1 MSNFYYLLDLFIR
14 SHSAA
19 DKFTYLCCPF
29 SPSRLALHTDHHY
42 PHAPYRKVVP
52 PTTVIGS
59 SHPVSLPTAVSAST
73 LDLGKD
79 EAEDLPRPSW
89 LKYDYDRA
97 EKKKNSKPL
106 SYR

>member
-1 MSNFYYLLDLFIR
+1 M
-14 SHSAA
+14 
-19 DKFTYLCCPF
+19 
-29 SPSRLALHTDHHY
+29 
-42 PHAPYRKVVP
+42 VP

-59 SHPVSLPTAVSAST
+59 SHPVSLPTAVSASVT

-79 EAEDLPRPSW
+79 EAADLPRPSW

-97 EKKKNSKPL
+97 EKKKKNSKPL

>member
-1 MSNFYYLLDLFIR
+1 MPSLPF
-14 SHSAA
+14 
-19 DKFTYLCCPF
+19 F

-79 EAEDLPRPSW
+79 EAADLPRPSW

-97 EKKKNSKPL
+97 EEKKKNSKPL